1 MIEVSPSK
9 EIVWSIGQYELPGI
23 QLSWVATLTE
33 RPNGNVVISNCF
45 AGPHPSGGGL
55 HAGLIE
61 LDHDTKEV
69 IWTFRHE
76 KVTHID
82 MSTGDTAVSQ
92 VLEGW

>member
-1 MIEVSPSK
+1 LQVSPEK
-9 EIVWSIGQYELPGI
+9 EIVWTIGQYELPGI

-33 RPNGNVVISNCF
+33 RPSGNIVISNCF
-45 AGPHPSGGGL
+45 AGPHPDGGL

-61 LDHDTKEV
+61 VDHETKEV
-69 IWTFRHE
+69 VWTFSHGDVYHGE
-76 KVTHID
+76 